1 MTRVRR
7 PTGAPPPQA
16 ATLVDGR
23 VVRLGPLAEL
33 VARRY
38 GQHYPDEVERYG
50 PEGREWCVHDNLHLL
65 AWAFG
70 AHDGAVVFE
79 EQVLWLARVLASRDY
94 PLERL
99 AHDLRIAADVV
110 VAERV
115 PEAEA
120 VAAILLGGA
129 TAVQAS
135 VDGGSRSDPT
145 APARPARA
153 PDHPG

>member
-1 MTRVRR
+1 MTQLRR
-7 PTGAPPPQA
+7 PTGAPPPQT

-23 VVRLGPLAEL
+23 VVKLGPLAEL
-33 VARRY
+33 VAERY
-38 GQHYPDEVERYG
+38 GEHYPDEAERYG

-94 PLERL
+94 PLDRL

-110 VAERV
+110 VGERV
-115 PEAEA
+115 PEADG
-120 VAAILLGGA
+120 VAAILLDGA
-129 TAVQAS
+129 AAVQAS
-135 VDGGSRSDPT
+135 LPGGSRGDPA
-145 APARPARA
+145 APARPARSA
-153 PDHPG
+153 HDAG